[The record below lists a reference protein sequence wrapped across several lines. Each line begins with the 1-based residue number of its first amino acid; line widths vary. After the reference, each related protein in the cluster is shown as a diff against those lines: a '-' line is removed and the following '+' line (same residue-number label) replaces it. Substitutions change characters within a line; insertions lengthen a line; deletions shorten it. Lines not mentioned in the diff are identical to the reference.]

1 MGKIRVYELAR
12 ELNIKNKELLEKLS
26 NMAIKVG
33 SHMSS
38 LDDEAVAEVKANL
51 LGNKTDVVEVT
62 RIKPTVIRRRKKI
75 VAVETAPEKEV
86 PLPHPPIA
94 EP

>member
-26 NMAIKVG
+26 KMAIKVN

-38 LDDEAVAEVKANL
+38 LDDEAVAKVKANL

-62 RIKPTVIRRRKKI
+62 RI
-75 VAVETAPEKEV
+75 
-86 PLPHPPIA
+86 
-94 EP
+94 

>member
-26 NMAIKVG
+26 KMAIKVN

-38 LDDEAVAEVKANL
+38 LD
-51 LGNKTDVVEVT
+51 
-62 RIKPTVIRRRKKI
+62 
-75 VAVETAPEKEV
+75 
-86 PLPHPPIA
+86 
-94 EP
+94 